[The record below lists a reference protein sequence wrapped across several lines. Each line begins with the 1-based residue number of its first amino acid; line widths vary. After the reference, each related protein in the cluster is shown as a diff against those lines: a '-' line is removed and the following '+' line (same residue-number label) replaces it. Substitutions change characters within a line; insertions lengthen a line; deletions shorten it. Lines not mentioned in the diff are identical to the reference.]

1 MRCLQLCVV
10 APLPHPI
17 TKLVHPPLHFYPYRY
32 CISSAGARG
41 FFVHYLTGDEW
52 TCADGEEVPAGLASS
67 LEAASAATIEIML
80 MNVVMSAG
88 TSLIH
93 KRAGRDEMVLSSE
106 RTCARASTLVTAMAP
121 KLPELRESFAALSQA
136 VESEFLVDAGKQP
149 VAVDEWVAFLASEPE
164 IIYERV
170 HSHAEV
176 LRDPQ
181 ALANG
186 YLIDMDLIGIGR
198 AAALITLC
206 RALGDRRPRRATA
219 RSRLQ
224 TTAPPPAPALA
235 PAPHASRWAGTL
247 HRGWAPHTAG
257 GFARSQR

>member
-1 MRCLQLCVV
+1 MLAVALVLPTAFVSTPAVAHAPRTLISMAAAEPATFEAALETAPKLCEALQAGEAPAGLGAFV
-10 APLPHPI
+10 A
-17 TKLVHPPLHFYPYRY
+17 
-32 CISSAGARG
+32 SSAGARG

-149 VAVDEWVAFLASEPE
+149 VAVDEWVAFLARWSYDEEQMQLISDTLDGLRP
-164 IIYERV
+164 
-170 HSHAEV
+170 SV
-176 LRDPQ
+176 LSNDS
-181 ALANG
+181 G
-186 YLIDMDLIGIGR
+186 
-198 AAALITLC
+198 AA
-206 RALGDRRPRRATA
+206 
-219 RSRLQ
+219 
-224 TTAPPPAPALA
+224 
-235 PAPHASRWAGTL
+235 
-247 HRGWAPHTAG
+247 
-257 GFARSQR
+257 